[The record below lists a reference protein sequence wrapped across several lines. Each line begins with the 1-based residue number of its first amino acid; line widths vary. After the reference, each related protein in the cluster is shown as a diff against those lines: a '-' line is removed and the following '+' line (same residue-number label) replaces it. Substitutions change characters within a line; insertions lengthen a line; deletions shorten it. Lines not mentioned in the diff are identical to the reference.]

1 MKKFTLIEA
10 DRYISID
17 GVGIFFPEDKWP
29 FADIEHLWAIQWK
42 DDGTP
47 EGTGEVEYDSP
58 VPNTPATKDMLTRY
72 VEHFNEEHQ
81 LQLEAKRRQEE
92 EEANNIGSWQQV
104 MQELEERMESMQQRH
119 EDSLKQAQLDADRQ
133 VDEAHRRI
141 AEAHESLFYSVPK
154 VQEVNDENEVVFEDE
169 NSPSL
174 VVFDAEVDP
183 GLFEDVIEEVELD
196 EENFDDGDDG
206 ELMETM
212 LTDDFSSIDLS
223 LLEDEFKLELLFDED
238 PTEQIVPEIEELIS
252 DSSEEDVPN
261 AEIPD

>member
-42 DDGTP
+42 DNGTP

-58 VPNTPATKDMLTRY
+58 VPNTPATRDMITRY
-72 VEHFNEEHQ
+72 VDHFNEEYN
-81 LQLEAKRRQEE
+81 LQLEIKRRQEE
-92 EEANNIGSWQQV
+92 EESNNIGSWQQV
-104 MQELEERMESMQQRH
+104 MQDLEERMESMQQRH
-119 EDSLKQAQLDADRQ
+119 EESLVQARLEADRQ
-133 VDEAHRRI
+133 VEEAHKRI

-169 NSPSL
+169 TSPSL
-174 VVFDAEVDP
+174 VVFDAEIDP
-183 GLFEDVIEEVELD
+183 SIFEDSIEEEEFTEELD
-196 EENFDDGDDG
+196 IEDDILTENFAGV
-206 ELMETM
+206 
-212 LTDDFSSIDLS
+212 DLS
-223 LLEDEFKLELLFDED
+223 LLEDDFKLELLFDDD

-252 DSSEEDVPN
+252 DSSDENVPN

>member
-42 DDGTP
+42 DNGTP

-58 VPNTPATKDMLTRY
+58 VPNTPATRDMITRY
-72 VEHFNEEHQ
+72 VDHFNEEYN
-81 LQLEAKRRQEE
+81 LQLEIKRRQEE
-92 EEANNIGSWQQV
+92 EELNNVGSWQQV
-104 MQELEERMESMQQRH
+104 MQDLEERMESMQQRH
-119 EDSLKQAQLDADRQ
+119 EESLVQARLDADRQ
-133 VDEAHRRI
+133 VEEAHKRI

-169 NSPSL
+169 TSPSL
-174 VVFDAEVDP
+174 VVFDAEIDP
-183 GLFEDVIEEVELD
+183 SIFEDSIEEEELTEELVIE
-196 EENFDDGDDG
+196 DDI
-206 ELMETM
+206 
-212 LTDDFSSIDLS
+212 LTEDFAGIDLS
-223 LLEDEFKLELLFDED
+223 LLEDDFKLELLFDDD
-238 PTEQIVPEIEELIS
+238 PAEQIVPEIEELIS
-252 DSSEEDVPN
+252 DSSDENVPN